1 MEVTNTTIAI
11 VVLLSLIGG
20 TLTMLGLFVGLYREA
35 HLNWLRKR
43 YEQRIV
49 VTALILT
56 LELLALALALL
67 GPAGSL

>member
-1 MEVTNTTIAI
+1 MEITNTTIAI

>member
-1 MEVTNTTIAI
+1 MEITNTTIAI
-11 VVLLSLIGG
+11 VVLLGLAGG
-20 TLTMLGLFVGLYREA
+20 TLIMLGLFVVLYREA

-56 LELLALALALL
+56 LELLALLLALL
-67 GPAGSL
+67 GPAESL